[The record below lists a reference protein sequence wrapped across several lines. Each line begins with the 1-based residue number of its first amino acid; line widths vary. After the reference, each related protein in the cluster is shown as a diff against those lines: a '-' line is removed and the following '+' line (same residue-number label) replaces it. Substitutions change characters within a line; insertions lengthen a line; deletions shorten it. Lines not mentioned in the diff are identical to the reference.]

1 MKKLLLATLGSFA
14 FLLVVNAALFPI
26 FFPDGPPERY
36 AGARARRH
44 CFCIAC
50 SRF

>member
-26 FFPDGPPERY
+26 FFQMARQS
-36 AGARARRH
+36 ATRARAPGTTA
-44 CFCIAC
+44 FV
-50 SRF
+50 